1 MEILKQRQYEPMS
14 VEDEVFSLYVAVKD
28 HLSDVDVAS
37 VRQFEEEWLR
47 FLHTQHAEIVE
58 AMRDRMEFTDEI
70 TESLEKAVGQFKE
83 RFGG

>member
-1 MEILKQRQYEPMS
+1 MEILKQRQYKPMD
-14 VEDEVFSLYVAVKD
+14 VEDQVFALYVAVKD

-47 FLHTQHAEIVE
+47 FLHTEHEEIVE

-70 TESLEKAVGQFKE
+70 TASLEKAVGEFKE